1 MKIVFLDVS
10 TLGDDVSLAPLEMM
24 GKLVCYPLSEPEVVP
39 ERIGDAD
46 VVIVN
51 KIKLGRVEIDSSPSL
66 KLICVAATGVNNI
79 DTEYARSKGISVMN
93 VADYSTE
100 SVAQVTFASLLS
112 FVNSICY
119 FDNVVKSGNYSL
131 SPHFTDTGRSFYELK
146 GKKFG
151 VIGMGNIGKR
161 VASIAESFG
170 CDVSYFS
177 TGGRAHYKKYPAV
190 SLSELLAKCDII
202 SIHAPLNE
210 RTRNLIT
217 LKELKEM
224 KPSGIIVNMGR
235 GGIVNEKDLS
245 RALDFGLIAGAVVD
259 VYEEEPIPKDH
270 PYLKVKDHSKLVL
283 TPHIGWASQEAR
295 KVLVQKLADNIKSF
309 VKSSGMELPI

>member
-1 MKIVFLDVS
+1 MKIVFLDAS
-10 TLGDDVSLAPLEMM
+10 TMGDDVSLAPLETM
-24 GKLVCYPLSEPEVVP
+24 GKLVCYPLTDPDLVP
-39 ERIGDAD
+39 QRISDAD

-51 KIKLGRVEIDSSPSL
+51 KIKIGKREIDSAPSL
-66 KLICVAATGVNNI
+66 RLICVAATGINNI
-79 DTEYARSKGISVMN
+79 DSEYAHSRGIPVMN

-112 FVNSICY
+112 FINRICY
-119 FDNVVKSGNYSL
+119 FDNVVKSGNYSS
-131 SPHFTDTGRSFYELK
+131 SPHFTDTGKSFYELK

-151 VIGMGNIGKR
+151 IIGMGNIGKR

-177 TGGRAHYKKYPAV
+177 TGGKAHYRKYPAV
-190 SLSELLAKCDII
+190 SLNELLAKCDII

-210 RTRNLIT
+210 RTRDLIT
-217 LKELKEM
+217 LSELKEM
-224 KPSGIIVNMGR
+224 KPSGIIMNMGR
-235 GGIVNEKDLS
+235 GGIVNENDLA

-270 PYLKVKDHSKLVL
+270 PYLQVKESEKLVL

-295 KVLVQKLADNIKSF
+295 RVLVQKLADNIKSF
-309 VKSSGMELPI
+309 LNRSGEEL